1 MCWSKLDF
9 YSVKENGNI
18 FAFILQESPK
28 PHPPHGYYIH
38 GDVGELKFFFFSC
51 GSKLISHF
59 KHAYIEFGG
68 IGLDCWRGQLMLI
81 LCFVS

>member
-38 GDVGELKFFFFSC
+38 GDVGELKFFFFFAVAANWLVILNMHILS
-51 GSKLISHF
+51 LE
-59 KHAYIEFGG
+59 A
-68 IGLDCWRGQLMLI
+68 LDWTVGEAN
-81 LCFVS
+81 

>member
-38 GDVGELKFFFFSC
+38 GDVGELKFFF
-51 GSKLISHF
+51 LLWQQI
-59 KHAYIEFGG
+59 
-68 IGLDCWRGQLMLI
+68 D
-81 LCFVS
+81 